1 MPQLLLKELF
11 LGMILAKAQIL
22 YPFYPESADPKNNPL
37 SPLEF
42 IKMFG
47 FSLVGENENLRE
59 DVSETKSRFEYYC
72 SVTSCLMRDDAYIGR
87 LF

>member
-47 FSLVGENENLRE
+47 FGVVKENENLRE
-59 DVSETKSRFEYYC
+59 EVSNTFSRFEYYC
-72 SVTSCLMRDDAYIGR
+72 RLTSWLMRDDAYIGR